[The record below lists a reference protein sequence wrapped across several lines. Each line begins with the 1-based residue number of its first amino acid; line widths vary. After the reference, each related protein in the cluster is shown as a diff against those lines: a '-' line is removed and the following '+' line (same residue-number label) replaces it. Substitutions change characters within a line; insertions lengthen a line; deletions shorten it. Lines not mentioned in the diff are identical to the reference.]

1 MAKAALQY
9 RVDPNDPRAPSE
21 AVWERLSAEE
31 RQRIL
36 EDLPSEIALAEPP
49 EGDLHSVPKFGL
61 RHELELYYR
70 RIGRRVYFASELPV
84 YYPGER
90 MFAPDMMVVFDV
102 ELRTRDHWTV
112 SHERRGLDFAL
123 EIHVRGSAVKD
134 FEENVV
140 RYARV
145 GIPEYFAF
153 APRQFRLEGWRL
165 ANGKAGTYEPI
176 IPRGGRWHSQILG
189 LDLTLEGSR
198 LRFYHGSAVLLD
210 GPELSERLHAMA
222 DAATRRAEEEGR
234 RAEEEARR
242 AEEEARRAEEEA
254 RRAEE
259 EARRAERLAAR
270 LRELGVDPD
279 AI

>member
-1 MAKAALQY
+1 MAETALKY
-9 RVDPNDPRAPSE
+9 EVDLEDPRAPSE
-21 AVWERLSAEE
+21 AVWEQLSSEE
-31 RQRIL
+31 RERVL
-36 EDLPSEIALAEPP
+36 EALPSEIERAEPP
-49 EGDLHSVPKFGL
+49 EGDSHSVPKY
-61 RHELELYYR
+61 RAREELEEYYR
-70 RIGRRVYFASELPV
+70 RIGRRVYLASELPV

-90 MFAPDMMVVFDV
+90 MFAPDLMVVFDV
-102 ELRTRDHWTV
+102 ELHHRDHWTV
-112 SHERRGLDFAL
+112 SHERRGVDFAL
-123 EIHVRGSAVKD
+123 EIHVRGSSVKD
-134 FEENVV
+134 FEENVI

-153 APRQFRLEGWRL
+153 APRQLRLAGWRL
-165 ANGKAGTYEPI
+165 SKSNPGTYEAI
-176 IPRGGRWHSQILG
+176 IPQQGRWHSQILG

-210 GPELSERLHAMA
+210 RAELIERLRAMT
-222 DAATRRAEEEGR
+222 DAATG
-234 RAEEEARR
+234 R

-279 AI
+279 TV